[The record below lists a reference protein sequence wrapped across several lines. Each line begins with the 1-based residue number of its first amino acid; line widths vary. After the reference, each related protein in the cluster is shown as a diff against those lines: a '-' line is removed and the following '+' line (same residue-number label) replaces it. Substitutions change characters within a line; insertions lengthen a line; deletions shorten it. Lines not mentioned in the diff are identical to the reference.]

1 MEDLLVHL
9 KETIYFN
16 ELELEVDYYNFIS
29 IYGAITSTTL
39 IENFTTKDV
48 TQQWTL
54 LSKQKDFV
62 ED

>member
-1 MEDLLVHL
+1 MEDLLVRL
-9 KETIYFN
+9 KEVTYPN
-16 ELELEVDYYNFIS
+16 ELESEVAYYDSIS

-48 TQQWTL
+48 TQQWTIL
-54 LSKQKDFV
+54 AKQKDFV

>member
-9 KETIYFN
+9 KEAIYPN
-16 ELELEVDYYNFIS
+16 EPKLEVDYYDSIS
-29 IYGAITSTTL
+29 IYGAIRTFTP

-48 TQQWTL
+48 TQQWNL
-54 LSKQKDFV
+54 LAKQKDFV

>member
-54 LSKQKDFV
+54 LTKQKDFV